1 MLAFKFCT
9 VSLLGSSVGFVL
21 PTTRG
26 LSCPLDPDLSPRVSN
41 VVEGAI
47 LRCVLGEKLEARVWE
62 ASFEEVM

>member
-1 MLAFKFCT
+1 MPAFKFCT

-26 LSCPLDPDLSPRVSN
+26 LSCPLDANLSPGVSN

-47 LRCVLGEKLEARVWE
+47 LRRTLSEKVEARVWE
-62 ASFEEVM
+62 ASFAEVV